1 MKKRGLF
8 VGYKALFI
16 IILLLVV
23 PLLGIS
29 TSAATDT
36 ELANQY
42 APILYFEKDETCYP
56 VDVSYHISNSYL
68 YQIGNDNPT
77 DTSPSIETISYLSGD
92 YYLDNQNGTVKDD
105 GIINDYRSEMNSL
118 GYTVYSHVTS
128 SGVNTVIQYW
138 MFYAFNKGDLNQ
150 HEGDWEMVQI
160 VLSGGNPTLVMYSQ
174 HHSGQKATWDQV
186 ERDGN
191 HIKVYVARGS
201 HANYLRSYSGKLG
214 IASDNV
220 GSNGKILQP
229 NDYTL
234 ELLESQGWLSFG
246 GRWGWVGRD
255 TAEATESS
263 VLGLAGPLGP
273 QFRQNREMWENPVS
287 WGNTLQ
293 SADENIFL
301 VEMFLYNFVSIFI
314 LLTIVSL
321 GIAIFRIYRRHK
333 KTGLGPRIVSLLYID
348 GLNLKSIGNI
358 LCLIGIIVAIAG
370 LFNAWYSISYGFSG
384 GADVEA
390 YSTSGL
396 VDLIKIDGIDGIR
409 ITVPGQSGPTP
420 IGSFSLP
427 FSLLIAIGLVF
438 LVIASI
444 GISKSKKLGNKYI
457 WRGLKLVM
465 PIIVILIAIAMMGAL
480 IPSDIASESDDS
492 INMGNMFSGFSTSP
506 LGGESSFTI
515 SGTSGQID
523 LQWGLGLGGI
533 LLLLSGAI
541 FIIAGILE
549 IAAKTMFFESKV
561 VEKSRKQK
569 PEKPTKIEEPKK
581 TAEEIKP
588 LESEVSNENKT
599 EQMKEKL

>member
-29 TSAATDT
+29 TSAATDN

-68 YQIGNDNPT
+68 YQIGNDNPN
-77 DTSPSIETISYLSGD
+77 DTLPSIEIISHLSGD
-92 YYLDNQNGTVKDD
+92 YYLDNQKGTVKDD
-105 GIINDYRSEMNSL
+105 GIINDYSSEMNSL

-128 SGVNTVIQYW
+128 SGVNTIVQYW

-186 ERDGN
+186 ERDG
-191 HIKVYVARGS
+191 
-201 HANYLRSYSGKLG
+201 

-246 GRWGWVGRD
+246 GRWGWVGGD

-273 QFRQNREMWENPVS
+273 RFRQNREMWENPVS

-314 LLTIVSL
+314 LLTIASL

-427 FSLLIAIGLVF
+427 FSLFIAIGLVF

-480 IPSDIASESDDS
+480 IPSDIASESDNS

-561 VEKSRKQK
+561 VEKPRKQK
-569 PEKPTKIEEPKK
+569 PEKPTKIEEPEKI
-581 TAEEIKP
+581 AEEIKP

>member
-8 VGYKALFI
+8 IGHKALFI

-68 YQIGNDNPT
+68 YQIENDNPN
-77 DTSPSIETISYLSGD
+77 DTSPSIETISHLSSD
-92 YYLDNQNGTVKDD
+92 YYLDNQKGTVKDD
-105 GIINDYRSEMNSL
+105 GIINDYSSEMNSL

-128 SGVNTVIQYW
+128 SGVNTTVQYW

-201 HANYLRSYSGKLG
+201 HANYLRSYSGKIG

-234 ELLESQGWLSFG
+234 ELLESQEWLSFG
-246 GRWGWVGRD
+246 GRWGWVGGD

-273 QFRQNREMWENPVS
+273 KFRQNSEMWDSPVS

-301 VEMFLYNFVSIFI
+301 IEWFLYNFVSLFI

-333 KTGLGPRIVSLLYID
+333 KTGLGPRIVSILYID

-358 LCLIGIIVAIAG
+358 LCFIGIIVAIIG
-370 LFNAWYSISYGFSG
+370 LFNPWYSISYGFSG
-384 GADVEA
+384 NADVEA

-396 VDLIKIDGIDGIR
+396 VDLVKIDGIDGIK

-427 FSLLIAIGLVF
+427 FSLLIAIGIVF

-444 GISKSKKLGNKYI
+444 GISKSKKLGNKYM
-457 WRGLKLVM
+457 WRGLKLVI

-480 IPSDIASESDDS
+480 VPSEIASESNDS
-492 INMGNMFSGFSTSP
+492 INIGNMFSGFSTSP
-506 LGGESSFTI
+506 MGGESSFTI

-533 LLLLSGAI
+533 LLLLSGVI

-549 IAAKTMFFESKV
+549 IAAKTMFFEGKTF
-561 VEKSRKQK
+561 EKPRKQK
-569 PEKPTKIEEPKK
+569 PEKHTKIEESKK
-581 TAEEIKP
+581 TTEEIKP
-588 LESEVSNENKT
+588 LEPEVSNENKT
-599 EQMKEKL
+599 E